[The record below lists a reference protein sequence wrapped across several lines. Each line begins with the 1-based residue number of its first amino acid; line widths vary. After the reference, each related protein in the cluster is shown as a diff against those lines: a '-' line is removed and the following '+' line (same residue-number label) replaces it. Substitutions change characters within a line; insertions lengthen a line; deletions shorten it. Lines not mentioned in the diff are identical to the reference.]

1 MGKPVGP
8 GESMFARSDAERARR
23 WIEGMAMMTT
33 EREDRSED
41 DDRVAASDFV
51 LRSDVQRA
59 LAAGFSREDVAY
71 MLALPSPEQWEDDR
85 APHAS
90 RV

>member
-1 MGKPVGP
+1 
-8 GESMFARSDAERARR
+8 
-23 WIEGMAMMTT
+23 MTT
-33 EREDRSED
+33 EREDRGGD
-41 DDRVAASDFV
+41 DERVAAFDFV

-85 APHAS
+85 APRAS